1 MFYKNSLRDEFMS
14 FGTFLA
20 LSFSLCLRFVSR
32 IAFCALLGY
41 YVDKFI
47 GTSPWFIIAF
57 TVVGVYLGWL
67 SLAKVN
73 IRKEPDA

>member
-1 MFYKNSLRDEFMS
+1 MS

-32 IAFCALLGY
+32 IAFSALLGY
-41 YVDKFI
+41 YIDKFM
-47 GTSPWFIIAF
+47 GTSPWFMVAF
-57 TVVGVYLGWL
+57 IMVGVYLGWL

>member
-1 MFYKNSLRDEFMS
+1 MS
-14 FGTFLA
+14 FGNFLA

-32 IAFCALLGY
+32 IAFSALLGY
-41 YVDKFI
+41 YVDRLM
-47 GTSPWFIIAF
+47 GTSPWFMIAF
-57 TVVGVYLGWL
+57 VLVGVYLGWL